1 MHTDFTAAASFT
13 WYTLGMADSGDR
25 QAFAASTS
33 ADRVSILHDAASL
46 PDVGPDQFNA
56 SGYAAAEPVSGSG
69 RGGAWFVHS
78 AAGDAVLKHYRRGG
92 KAAWLSEDAYLYVGD
107 ARVRSFAEYR
117 LLRRLREKGLP
128 VPEPLAAFC
137 RRRGL
142 TYRAALLTRRIPQVS
157 SLAECVDE
165 GRAPWTAVG
174 ETLARLHRAGA
185 RHSDLNAHNILL
197 DTGGG
202 IHVIDWDKGRLMP
215 GPGPWCAQVLE
226 RLVRSLRKDCRLPPT
241 ELTLG
246 LDALRM
252 AHDGALA

>member
-25 QAFAASTS
+25 QAFAAGTS
-33 ADRVSILHDAASL
+33 ADRVSILHDAAAL
-46 PDVGPDQFNA
+46 PDIGPDQFNA

-69 RGGAWFVHS
+69 RGGAWFVRT

-92 KAAWLSEDAYLYVGD
+92 KAAWLSEDAYLYIGD

-117 LLRRLREKGLP
+117 LLRRLREAGLP

-137 RRRGL
+137 QRHGL
-142 TYRAALLTRRIPQVS
+142 TYRTALLTRRIAQAS
-157 SLAECVDE
+157 SLLQLADA
-165 GRAPWTAVG
+165 GHAPWAAVG
-174 ETLARLHRAGA
+174 GTLARLHRAGA

-197 DTGGG
+197 DADGG
-202 IHVIDWDKGRLMP
+202 IHVIDWDKGRLLA

-226 RLVRSLRKDCRLPPT
+226 RLARSLRKDCRLPAD
-241 ELTLG
+241 ELTRG
-246 LDALRM
+246 LAALRA

>member
-25 QAFAASTS
+25 QAFAANTS
-33 ADRVSILHDAASL
+33 ADRVSILHDAALL
-46 PDVGPDQFNA
+46 PAIGPDQFNA

-69 RGGAWFVHS
+69 RGGAWFVRS

-92 KAAWLSEDAYLYVGD
+92 KAAWLSQDAYLYLGD

-137 RRRGL
+137 RRRGAV
-142 TYRAALLTRRIPQVS
+142 YRAALLTARIPQAA
-157 SLAECVDE
+157 SLLQQADA
-165 GRAPWTAVG
+165 GRAPWAAVG

-185 RHSDLNAHNILL
+185 RHSDLNAHNILF
-197 DTGGG
+197 DADGG
-202 IHVIDWDKGRLMP
+202 IRVIDWDKGRLTS
-215 GPGPWCAQVLE
+215 GPGPWCTVVLE
-226 RLVRSLRKDCRLPPT
+226 RLARSLRKDCRLPAD
-241 ELTLG
+241 ELARG
-246 LDALRM
+246 LAALRA